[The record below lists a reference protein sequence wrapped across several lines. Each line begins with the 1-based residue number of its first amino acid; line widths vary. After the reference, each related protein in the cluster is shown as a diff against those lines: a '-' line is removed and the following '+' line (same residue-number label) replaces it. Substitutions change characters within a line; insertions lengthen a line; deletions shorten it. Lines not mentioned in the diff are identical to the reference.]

1 MSTYSDYKKSFNDEL
16 LLLGTGLARIKK
28 RRKQNW
34 YQNLKDYVNSLA
46 GGWAPSLDPGISKV
60 KSETNIWSGAEAMNK
75 GARKILDSTISEYRT
90 IYTQHFAK
98 FYNISEQILQIK
110 KGDNFSFENEF
121 SSDENLD
128 KIKQL
133 FIRLRTSDDTEG
145 LVNENAPRNLVIKI
159 FEELTNIINLLSKS
173 VSANYSSLNSILND
187 LENNQL
193 SDHLEGPLIEVCKQ
207 IYIFGKFSESFTMAQ
222 AHRRGERRLEPIAT
236 PTGSRGEST
245 GGGGR
250 SPGALRSFDYS
261 AEGFSEERATSLE
274 NIGRDRFRLSSLGR
288 DGDGWNIPIILSR
301 KDGESISSE
310 EVEKINNEPIQFINH
325 LISLGVLEPV
335 NIGVDLV
342 IRNTSAVTARPSD
355 DGSKLQI
362 YIELNKAFKE
372 EAYNEV
378 LEDGAVIFQINDT
391 NTASPAGFVVK
402 AHKGDSLLKEAET
415 ATTPYYETVSPSGEK
430 VRFTPS
436 DLVKGMGKLKDSS
449 GKTFKPKKIKGKS
462 LADKVM
468 SKNFGKIRK

>member
-28 RRKQNW
+28 RRNQSW
-34 YQNLKDYVNSLA
+34 YQNLKDYANALA
-46 GGWAPSLDPGISKV
+46 GGWTPSLDPGISKV
-60 KSETNIWSGAEAMNK
+60 KSKTNIWSGAEAMNK
-75 GARKILDSTISEYRT
+75 GARNILDSTTSEYTR
-90 IYTQHFAK
+90 IYTQHFAN
-98 FYNISEQILQIK
+98 FYKISEKILQIK
-110 KGDNFSFENEF
+110 KGDDFSFENEF

-133 FIRLRTSDDTEG
+133 FIQLRTSDDTEG
-145 LVNENAPRNLVIKI
+145 LINENAPRNLVIKI
-159 FEELTNIINLLSKS
+159 FEELTNIINLFSNS
-173 VSANYSSLNSILND
+173 VSANYSSLSSILND

-193 SDHLEGPLIEVCKQ
+193 SDHLEGPLTEVCRQ
-207 IYIFGKFSESFTMAQ
+207 IYIFGKFSQSFTMAQ
-222 AHRRGERRLEPIAT
+222 AHRRVERRLEPIAT

-245 GGGGR
+245 GGGSR
-250 SPGALRSFDYS
+250 SPGAPRSFDYS

-274 NIGRDRFRLSSLGR
+274 NIGRDRFRLSSLGP
-288 DGDGWNIPIILSR
+288 DGDEWNIPIILSR

-310 EVEKINNEPIQFINH
+310 EVEKINDEPIQFINY

-335 NIGVDLV
+335 NIDADLV
-342 IRNTSAVTARPSD
+342 IRNTNALTARPSE

-378 LEDGAVIFQINDT
+378 LEDGTVIFQINDT
-391 NTASPAGFVVK
+391 NTASPTGFVVK

-430 VRFTPS
+430 VKFTPS
-436 DLVKGMGKLKDSS
+436 DLVRGMGKLKDSS
-449 GKTFKPKKIKGKS
+449 GRTFKLKNFKGTS
-462 LADKVM
+462 LAKKVM
-468 SKNFGKIRK
+468 SKNFGKVKK